1 MASGGCRP
9 EEYPESEGRPLASN
23 KGDALSLQPED
34 PMLWG
39 KSNRVETML
48 SDYFDRCDHCYEQFE
63 RAFQIYFEEGC
74 HDHFDDA
81 VRKVNKAEGSC
92 DDLRR
97 EIEYLLYG
105 KALLPESRGDLLGLL
120 ETFDKLP
127 NIAETVAFLF
137 SCQSLELPAD
147 LHPAYKDLLSVNIEA
162 YHLARRTVD
171 TVMSNPKATLHVTKD
186 VEHKESESD
195 RLERDLIRAIF
206 RREIAMGEKL
216 ALKEAVLL
224 MGKISDRAESLAD
237 RVAILAIKRQI

>member
-1 MASGGCRP
+1 
-9 EEYPESEGRPLASN
+9 
-23 KGDALSLQPED
+23 
-34 PMLWG
+34 MLWG
-39 KSNRVETML
+39 KANQVETML
-48 SDYFDRCDHCYEQFE
+48 SDYFDRCDSCYLQFE
-63 RAFQIYFEEGC
+63 RAFQIYFEKGC
-74 HDHFDDA
+74 HDHFHDA
-81 VRKVNKAEGSC
+81 VRKVNQAEGSC

-120 ETFDKLP
+120 ETFDQLP
-127 NIAETVAFLF
+127 NIAATVAFLF
-137 SCQSLELPAD
+137 SCQSLELPTD
-147 LHPAYKDLLSVNIEA
+147 LHASYKDLLSVNIEA

-195 RLERDLIRAIF
+195 RLERDLIRGIF
-206 RREIAMGEKL
+206 SREIAMGEKL

-224 MGKISDRAESLAD
+224 IGKISDRAESLAD